1 MIFRLA
7 RALISCCQLFI
18 VAKIQNIKEAMQ
30 NYAKNI
36 KIPTS
41 VLQSQKSQH
50 IGEHKENKVN
60 KHFFQRI
67 YQQWVPLE
75 PQ

>member
-1 MIFRLA
+1 
-7 RALISCCQLFI
+7 
-18 VAKIQNIKEAMQ
+18 MQ
-30 NYAKNI
+30 NYAENV

-50 IGEHKENKVN
+50 IGEHKEKKVN

-75 PQ
+75 PG